1 MAVKNLLGPV
11 FENYIDLSDQE
22 LDAICESIE
31 VHNYDRGVRI
41 TDIGDT
47 ENHVYFVVK
56 GLVRRYFYRQKD
68 EIIIQFAKEGKL
80 ICSFIS
86 FFGNKPSGEIVETI
100 AASVLYAIDRNCI
113 EQLCQ
118 KFPRIQS
125 LYTAIM
131 KQAFLNAEAKANEKL
146 NLNAKERFLKFM
158 EENRDLFQRVP
169 QKHIASYLNIKPE
182 TFSRLKHLMQK
193 KAEVFVE
200 VS

>member
-1 MAVKNLLGPV
+1 MAIKNLLGPV
-11 FENYIDLSDQE
+11 FENYIDLSAQE

-68 EIIIQFAKEGKL
+68 EVIMQFAKEGKL
-80 ICSFIS
+80 ISSFIS

-100 AASVLYAIDRNCI
+100 AASVLYAINRDSI
-113 EQLCQ
+113 EQLSQ

-131 KQAFLNAEAKANEKL
+131 KQSFLNAEAKANEKL

-193 KAEVFVE
+193 KAEVLVE
-200 VS
+200 VD